1 MSARTA
7 RLLLWPAGLALGIAA
22 EWVYFGWEEPRDW
35 LPDIAVGWT
44 LIACGLVAWSRRPE
58 SRSGI
63 LLAATGFA
71 WFAANFS
78 EQALYLH
85 RGPLVHLV
93 LAYPDGRLRGRLDLV
108 VVAVAYAIAVLPAV
122 WSSEA
127 AALVLS
133 AALLAV
139 AGARYLRTVGT
150 ERRKRLAGLQATA
163 FVSAVFAGTAAARLV
178 FPTQEGTD
186 ATLLAYEIAL
196 CMLAAGLLLALVREP
211 WAGTGVT
218 DLVVELGEARSGS
231 LRDALARALGDP
243 GLEVGYWLPTA
254 GAYVDAAG
262 RRLDVTAPGPGR
274 RVTPVELDGQ
284 RVAMLVHDS
293 AVLEDHGLVDAVAAA
308 ARLAAANAGLQA
320 EVRSRS

>member
-93 LAYPDGRLRGRLDLV
+93 LAYPDGRLRGRLDLG

-231 LRDALARALGDP
+231 LRDALASRWGTGFPPRA
-243 GLEVGYWLPTA
+243 PTSTPP
-254 GAYVDAAG
+254 AAG
-262 RRLDVTAPGPGR
+262 STSPLRA
-274 RVTPVELDGQ
+274 Q
-284 RVAMLVHDS
+284 
-293 AVLEDHGLVDAVAAA
+293 AAA
-308 ARLAAANAGLQA
+308 SRRSSSTGSGWRCSSTTRPCLRTMGWST
-320 EVRSRS
+320 RSRRRRGSRPRTPASRPRCARGSRS